1 MKSLEES
8 RNGSVKGAL
17 MGPEGEDGRL
27 EEAVQCSDLESKASA
42 RRLSSGP
49 APTLTHESVGSEE
62 D

>member
-1 MKSLEES
+1 
-8 RNGSVKGAL
+8 
-17 MGPEGEDGRL
+17 MGLGEEDGRL
-27 EEAVQCSDLESKASA
+27 EEAVQCSDLESKANE